1 MSIQQSYSYSSSS
14 SSSAGGGGGLSFGS
28 SGSTIRPRE
37 ISIRKG
43 GGGGGMSISQTS
55 MSRSGGGGGGFGMG
69 GGGGGMSLKMRVAAL
84 GGSGGG
90 ISGAVRE
97 VASNPTAVIAQR
109 EREKRDLQD
118 LNDRFAS
125 YIERVRFLEADNKRL
140 QSIIDTLKVKFEQL
154 EVTLKEMYEAELA
167 AARKTIDETTK
178 AKAEVELRVARLEE
192 ELADYRMKYETEVR
206 EHLITKERVPA
217 LEKGI
222 SERDAQIEFLT
233 KTVDAQ
239 ERELAKIKGDL
250 ARCQM
255 ELRDAK
261 TGADAEIV
269 ARIELESIVQTK
281 DDEIN
286 FLKNMYEEKIRQLM
300 DINFDSEDWRTM
312 FSNELALA
320 LRDIRAEYDAILE
333 SQKGADTDSW
343 YKAKFNEMLATSQRS
358 GSELTESKEEVKRAR
373 AKYQELQMEI
383 SRLRG
388 ENAQLLERLA
398 YLEAELDALNKSH
411 ALALDDAQAEIEKLR
426 AQLAAQILELK
437 ELMDSKLALDAE
449 IATYRRLLMG
459 EESRLREH
467 AGGELQMSMGGGGG
481 GGGGYSMSMSGGGGG
496 GGGMYV
502 QSSSSS
508 ASASAG
514 GASQQVMVTKSE
526 VASKKTYQ
534 RSSKGP
540 VAITECCPDGEFVL
554 LENKKG
560 KDQSLDG
567 FCVRRKVDFDADLVF
582 KFPAGFVIP
591 SGSTVKVWADVN
603 NAVDNAPF
611 QVVWGGCRSWGVGS
625 NILTTLVSPEGEDKS
640 THKQTTVTETA

>member
-1 MSIQQSYSYSSSS
+1 M
-14 SSSAGGGGGLSFGS
+14 
-28 SGSTIRPRE
+28 
-37 ISIRKG
+37 
-43 GGGGGMSISQTS
+43 
-55 MSRSGGGGGGFGMG
+55 GGGGGGFGMG
-69 GGGGGMSLKMRVAAL
+69 GGGGGGGGGMSLRMAVAAL
-84 GGSGGG
+84 GGSSGGG

-154 EVTLKEMYEAELA
+154 EVTLKEMYEAELT

-178 AKAEVELRVARLEE
+178 AKAEVELRCAKLEQ
-192 ELADYRMKYETEVR
+192 ELADFRMKWENEVK

-250 ARCQM
+250 ARCQRD
-255 ELRDAK
+255 LRDAK
-261 TGADAEIV
+261 TGADAEIA

-333 SQKGADTDSW
+333 SQKGADNDSW

-358 GSELTESKEEVKRAR
+358 GNELVESEEEVKRAR

-388 ENAQLLERLA
+388 ENAQLLERVA
-398 YLEAELDALNKSH
+398 MLEAELDALNKFH

-481 GGGGYSMSMSGGGGG
+481 GGGG
-496 GGGMYV
+496 GMFM

-508 ASASAG
+508 AMASAG

-560 KDQSLDG
+560 KDQNLEG
-567 FCVRRKVDFDADLVF
+567 FGIRRKVDLDNDIFF
-582 KFPAGFVIP
+582 KFPVGFVIP
-591 SGSTVKVWADVN
+591 SGSTVKVWSDVN

-611 QVVWGGCRSWGVGS
+611 QIVWRGTRSWGVGS
-625 NILTTLVSPEGEDKS
+625 NILTTLVP
-640 THKQTTVTETA
+640 

>member
-1 MSIQQSYSYSSSS
+1 M
-14 SSSAGGGGGLSFGS
+14 A
-28 SGSTIRPRE
+28 
-37 ISIRKG
+37 
-43 GGGGGMSISQTS
+43 
-55 MSRSGGGGGGFGMG
+55 
-69 GGGGGMSLKMRVAAL
+69 VAAL
-84 GGSGGG
+84 GGGGG

-109 EREKRDLQD
+109 EKEKRDLQE

-154 EVTLKEMYEAELA
+154 EVTLKEMYENELEQ
-167 AARKTIDETTK
+167 ARKTIDETTK
-178 AKAEVELRVARLEE
+178 AKAEVELKVARLEE
-192 ELADYRMKYETEVR
+192 ELADYRLKYETEVK

-250 ARCQM
+250 ARCQR
-255 ELRDAK
+255 ELRDSK

-269 ARIELESIVQTK
+269 GRIELESIVQTK

-358 GSELTESKEEVKRAR
+358 GSELVESKEEVKRAR

-388 ENAQLLERLA
+388 ENAQLLERVAL
-398 YLEAELDALNKSH
+398 LEAELDALNKSH
-411 ALALDDAQAEIEKLR
+411 GLALDDAQAEIEKLR
-426 AQLAAQILELK
+426 AQLAA
-437 ELMDSKLALDAE
+437 E

-459 EESRLREH
+459 EETRLREH
-467 AGGELQMSMGGGGG
+467 AGGELQMSGGGGGGFAMGGGGG
-481 GGGGYSMSMSGGGGG
+481 GGGG
-496 GGGMYV
+496 GMMM

-508 ASASAG
+508 AMASAG

-526 VASKKTYQ
+526 VASKKIYQ

-540 VAITECCPDGEFVL
+540 VAITECCPEGEFVL

-567 FCVRRKVDFDADLVF
+567 FAVRRKVDFDADLVF

-611 QVVWGGCRSWGVGS
+611 QIVWSGAKSWGVGS
-625 NILTTLVSPEGEDKS
+625 NIVTTLVSPDGEDKS
-640 THKQTTVTETA
+640 THKQTTVTESA

>member
-1 MSIQQSYSYSSSS
+1 M
-14 SSSAGGGGGLSFGS
+14 
-28 SGSTIRPRE
+28 
-37 ISIRKG
+37 
-43 GGGGGMSISQTS
+43 
-55 MSRSGGGGGGFGMG
+55 GGGFGMG
-69 GGGGGMSLKMRVAAL
+69 GGGGGGGGGMSLRMAVAAL
-84 GGSGGG
+84 GGGSGGG

-154 EVTLKEMYEAELA
+154 EVTLKEMYEAELT

-178 AKAEVELRVARLEE
+178 AKAEVELRCARLEQ
-192 ELADYRMKYETEVR
+192 ELADFRMKWENEVK

-239 ERELAKIKGDL
+239 ERELARIKGDL
-250 ARCQM
+250 ARWQR
-255 ELRDAK
+255 ELRDSK

-269 ARIELESIVQTK
+269 GRIELESIVQTK

-333 SQKGADTDSW
+333 SQKGADNDSW

-358 GSELTESKEEVKRAR
+358 GNELVESKEEVKRAR

-388 ENAQLLERLA
+388 ENAQLLERVA
-398 YLEAELDALNKSH
+398 MLEAELDALGKSH

-426 AQLAAQILELK
+426 AQLAAQIMELK

-459 EESRLREH
+459 EETRLREH
-467 AGGELQMSMGGGGG
+467 AGGELQMSGGGGG
-481 GGGGYSMSMSGGGGG
+481 GGGFSMSAGGGG
-496 GGGMYV
+496 GGGMIM

-508 ASASAG
+508 SMASAG

-540 VAITECCPDGEFVL
+540 VAITECCPEGEFVL

-567 FCVRRKVDFDADLVF
+567 FSIRRKVDADADLVF
-582 KFPAGFVIP
+582 KFPAGFSIP
-591 SGSTVKVWADVN
+591 SGSTVKVWADVAD
-603 NAVDNAPF
+603 AVNNAPF
-611 QVVWGGCRSWGVGS
+611 QIVWQGCRSWGIGS
-625 NILTTLVSPEGEDKS
+625 NILTTLVSPEGDDKS
-640 THKQTTVTETA
+640 THKQSTVTETA

>member
-1 MSIQQSYSYSSSS
+1 M
-14 SSSAGGGGGLSFGS
+14 
-28 SGSTIRPRE
+28 
-37 ISIRKG
+37 
-43 GGGGGMSISQTS
+43 
-55 MSRSGGGGGGFGMG
+55 GGGGGGFGMG
-69 GGGGGMSLKMRVAAL
+69 GGGGGGGGGMSLRMAVAAL
-84 GGSGGG
+84 GGSSGGG

-154 EVTLKEMYEAELA
+154 EVTLKEMYEAELT

-178 AKAEVELRVARLEE
+178 AKAEVELRCARLEQ
-192 ELADYRMKYETEVR
+192 ELADFRMKWENEVK

-250 ARCQM
+250 ARTQR
-255 ELRDAK
+255 ELRDSK

-269 ARIELESIVQTK
+269 GRIELESIVQTK

-358 GSELTESKEEVKRAR
+358 GNELVESKEEVKRAR

-388 ENAQLLERLA
+388 ENARLLERVA

-437 ELMDSKLALDAE
+437 ESMDSKLALDAE

-467 AGGELQMSMGGGGG
+467 SAGELQMSMGGGY
-481 GGGGYSMSMSGGGGG
+481 GYGSGGGGG
-496 GGGMYV
+496 GMVV

-514 GASQQVMVTKSE
+514 GATQQVMVTKSE

-540 VAITECCPDGEFVL
+540 VAITECCPDGDFIL
-554 LENKKG
+554 IENKKG

-567 FCVRRKVDFDADLVF
+567 FGIRRKVDGDADLFF
-582 KFPAGFVIP
+582 KFPAGFAIP
-591 SGSTVKVWADVN
+591 SGSTVKIWADVN
-603 NAVDNAPF
+603 DAINNPPF
-611 QVVWGGCRSWGVGS
+611 QIVWQGTRSWGVGA
-625 NILTTLVSPEGEDKS
+625 NILTTLVSPDGEDKS

>member
-1 MSIQQSYSYSSSS
+1 
-14 SSSAGGGGGLSFGS
+14 
-28 SGSTIRPRE
+28 
-37 ISIRKG
+37 
-43 GGGGGMSISQTS
+43 
-55 MSRSGGGGGGFGMG
+55 
-69 GGGGGMSLKMRVAAL
+69 MSLRMAVAAL
-84 GGSGGG
+84 GGGSMGSGMG

-109 EREKRDLQD
+109 EKEKRDLQE

-154 EVTLKEMYEAELA
+154 EVTLKEMYENELI
-167 AARKTIDETTK
+167 AARKTIDDTTK

-192 ELADYRMKYETEVR
+192 ELADYKNRYDTEVR

-250 ARCQM
+250 ARCQRD
-255 ELRDAK
+255 LRDSK
-261 TGADAEIV
+261 TAADAEIV
-269 ARIELESIVQTK
+269 ARIELESVVQTK

-358 GSELTESKEEVKRAR
+358 GSELVESKEEVKRAR
-373 AKYQELQMEI
+373 AKYAELQMEI
-383 SRLRG
+383 SRLRAD
-388 ENAQLLERLA
+388 NAQLLERVA
-398 YLEAELDALNKSH
+398 MLEAELDAQGRAH
-411 ALALDDAQAEIEKLR
+411 ALALDDSNAEIEKLR

-459 EESRLREH
+459 EETRLREH

-481 GGGGYSMSMSGGGGG
+481 GGGGGGYSMSMGGGGGGG
-496 GGGMYV
+496 GGGMIV

-514 GASQQVMVTKSE
+514 GASQQVLVTKSE

-540 VAITECCPDGEFVL
+540 VAITECCPDGEFVMI
-554 LENKKG
+554 ENKKG
-560 KDQSLDG
+560 KEQSLDG
-567 FCVRRKVDFDADLVF
+567 FAIRRKVDTDADLLF

-591 SGSTVKVWADVN
+591 SGSSVKIWADVD

-611 QVVWGGCRSWGVGS
+611 QIVWQGALSWGAGS
-625 NILTTLVSPEGEDKS
+625 NILTTLVSPDGEDKS

>member
-1 MSIQQSYSYSSSS
+1 MASQSYSYSSSS
-14 SSSAGGGGGLSFGS
+14 SSQ
-28 SGSTIRPRE
+28 STIRPRE

-43 GGGGGMSISQTS
+43 GGGGGGMSITQSS

-69 GGGGGMSLKMRVAAL
+69 GGGGGGGGMSLRMAVAAL
-84 GGSGGG
+84 GGGGGG

-109 EREKRDLQD
+109 EKEKRDLQE

-154 EVTLKEMYEAELA
+154 EVTLKEMYENELEQ
-167 AARKTIDETTK
+167 ARKTIDETTK
-178 AKAEVELRVARLEE
+178 AKAEVELKVARLEE
-192 ELADYRMKYETEVR
+192 ELADYRMRYDTEVK

-250 ARCQM
+250 ARCQRD
-255 ELRDAK
+255 LRDAK

-358 GSELTESKEEVKRAR
+358 GSELVESKEEVKRAR

-388 ENAQLLERLA
+388 ENAQLLERVA
-398 YLEAELDALNKSH
+398 MLEAELDALGKSH

-426 AQLAAQILELK
+426 AQLAAQIMELK

-459 EESRLREH
+459 EETRLREH
-467 AGGELQMSMGGGGG
+467 AGGELQMSGGGGG
-481 GGGGYSMSMSGGGGG
+481 GGGFSMSAGGGG
-496 GGGMYV
+496 GGGMIM

-508 ASASAG
+508 SMASAG

-540 VAITECCPDGEFVL
+540 VAITECCPEGEFVL

-567 FCVRRKVDFDADLVF
+567 FSIRRKVDADADLVF
-582 KFPAGFVIP
+582 KFPAGFSIP
-591 SGSTVKVWADVN
+591 SGSTVKVWADVAD
-603 NAVDNAPF
+603 AVNNAPF
-611 QVVWGGCRSWGVGS
+611 QIVWQGCRSWGIGS
-625 NILTTLVSPEGEDKS
+625 NILTTLVSPEGDDKS
-640 THKQTTVTETA
+640 THKQSTVTETA

>member
-1 MSIQQSYSYSSSS
+1 M
-14 SSSAGGGGGLSFGS
+14 
-28 SGSTIRPRE
+28 
-37 ISIRKG
+37 
-43 GGGGGMSISQTS
+43 
-55 MSRSGGGGGGFGMG
+55 GGGGGGFGMG
-69 GGGGGMSLKMRVAAL
+69 GGGGGGGGGMSLRMAVAAL
-84 GGSGGG
+84 GGSSGGG

-109 EREKRDLQD
+109 EKEKRDLQE

-140 QSIIDTLKVKFEQL
+140 QSIIDTLKGKFEQL

-178 AKAEVELRVARLEE
+178 AKAEAELRVARLEE
-192 ELADYRMKYETEVR
+192 ELADYRNKYEVEVR

-250 ARCQM
+250 ARTQRD
-255 ELRDAK
+255 LRDAK

-333 SQKGADTDSW
+333 SQKGADNDSW

-358 GSELTESKEEVKRAR
+358 GNELVESKEEVKRAR

-388 ENAQLLERLA
+388 ENARLLERVA
-398 YLEAELDALNKSH
+398 MLEAELDYLGKSH
-411 ALALDDAQAEIEKLR
+411 AMTIDDLNAEVEKLR

-459 EESRLREH
+459 EESRLREGFA
-467 AGGELQMSMGGGGG
+467 AGGSMAA
-481 GGGGYSMSMSGGGGG
+481 GGG
-496 GGGMYV
+496 GGGMIM

-508 ASASAG
+508 AMASAG
-514 GASQQVMVTKSE
+514 GATQQVMVTKSE

-540 VAITECCPDGEFVL
+540 VAITECCPDGEYVMI
-554 LENKKG
+554 ENKKG

-567 FCVRRKVDFDADLVF
+567 FSIRRKVDAAAPLEFR
-582 KFPAGFVIP
+582 FPVGFVIP
-591 SGSTVKVWADVN
+591 SGSSVKVWADVN

-611 QVVWGGCRSWGVGS
+611 QIVWRGARSWGIGS
-625 NILTTLVSPEGEDKS
+625 NILTTLVSPEGDDKS
-640 THKQTTVTETA
+640 THKQSTVTETA

>member
-1 MSIQQSYSYSSSS
+1 MSSSQSYSYSSSS
-14 SSSAGGGGGLSFGS
+14 SSS
-28 SGSTIRPRE
+28 IRPRE

-43 GGGGGMSISQTS
+43 GGGGGGGMSISS
-55 MSRSGGGGGGFGMG
+55 SSISRSGGGGGGFGMG
-69 GGGGGMSLKMRVAAL
+69 GGGGGGMSLRMAVAAL
-84 GGSGGG
+84 GGGGGG

-109 EREKRDLQD
+109 EKEKRDLQE

-154 EVTLKEMYEAELA
+154 EVTLKEMYESELA

-192 ELADYRMKYETEVR
+192 ELADYRLKYETEVK

-250 ARCQM
+250 ARCQRD
-255 ELRDAK
+255 LRDAK

-358 GSELTESKEEVKRAR
+358 GSELVESKEEVKRAR

-388 ENAQLLERLA
+388 ENAQLLERVAL
-398 YLEAELDALNKSH
+398 LEAELDALNKSH
-411 ALALDDAQAEIEKLR
+411 GLALDDAQAEIEKLR

-459 EESRLREH
+459 EETRLREH
-467 AGGELQMSMGGGGG
+467 AGGELQMSGGGGG
-481 GGGGYSMSMSGGGGG
+481 GGGGFAMGDGGGGG
-496 GGGMYV
+496 GGGMMM

-508 ASASAG
+508 AMASAG

-540 VAITECCPDGEFVL
+540 VAITECCPEGEFVL

-567 FCVRRKVDFDADLVF
+567 FAVRRKVDFDADLVF

-603 NAVDNAPF
+603 NAVNNAPF
-611 QVVWGGCRSWGVGS
+611 QIVWSGAKSWGVGS
-625 NILTTLVSPEGEDKS
+625 NIVTTLVSPDGEDKS
-640 THKQTTVTETA
+640 THKQTTVTESA

>member
-1 MSIQQSYSYSSSS
+1 M
-14 SSSAGGGGGLSFGS
+14 
-28 SGSTIRPRE
+28 
-37 ISIRKG
+37 
-43 GGGGGMSISQTS
+43 
-55 MSRSGGGGGGFGMG
+55 GGGFGMG
-69 GGGGGMSLKMRVAAL
+69 GGGGGGGGGMSLRMAVAAL
-84 GGSGGG
+84 GGSSGGG

-109 EREKRDLQD
+109 EKEKRDLQE

-154 EVTLKEMYEAELA
+154 EVTLKEMYENELEQE
-167 AARKTIDETTK
+167 RKTIDETTK
-178 AKAEVELRVARLEE
+178 AKAEVELKVARLEE
-192 ELADYRMKYETEVR
+192 ELADYRMRYDTEVK

-250 ARCQM
+250 ARCQRD
-255 ELRDAK
+255 LRDAK

-269 ARIELESIVQTK
+269 GRIELESIVQTK

-333 SQKGADTDSW
+333 SQKGADNDSW

-358 GSELTESKEEVKRAR
+358 GNELVESKEEVKRAR

-388 ENAQLLERLA
+388 ENAQLLERVAL
-398 YLEAELDALNKSH
+398 LEAELDALNKSH
-411 ALALDDAQAEIEKLR
+411 GLALDDAQAEIEKLR
-426 AQLAAQILELK
+426 AQLAAQIMELK

-459 EESRLREH
+459 EETRLREH
-467 AGGELQMSMGGGGG
+467 AGGELQMSGGGGGGGFSMSAGGGGG
-481 GGGGYSMSMSGGGGG
+481 GGGGMIM
-496 GGGMYV
+496 

-508 ASASAG
+508 SMASAG

-540 VAITECCPDGEFVL
+540 VAITECCPEGEFVL

-560 KDQSLDG
+560 KDQNLEG
-567 FCVRRKVDFDADLVF
+567 FGIRRKVDLDNDIFF
-582 KFPAGFVIP
+582 KFPVGFVIP
-591 SGSTVKVWADVN
+591 SGSTVKVWSDVN

-611 QVVWGGCRSWGVGS
+611 QIVWRGTRSWGVGS
-625 NILTTLVSPEGEDKS
+625 NILTTLVSPDGEDKS
-640 THKQTTVTETA
+640 THKQTTVTESA

>member
-1 MSIQQSYSYSSSS
+1 
-14 SSSAGGGGGLSFGS
+14 
-28 SGSTIRPRE
+28 
-37 ISIRKG
+37 
-43 GGGGGMSISQTS
+43 MSISQTS
-55 MSRSGGGGGGFGMG
+55 ISRSGGGGGGGGFGMG
-69 GGGGGMSLKMRVAAL
+69 GGGGAGGGGMSLRMAVAAL

-154 EVTLKEMYEAELA
+154 EVTLKEMYEAELT

-192 ELADYRMKYETEVR
+192 ELADYRLRYETEVK

-250 ARCQM
+250 ARCQRD
-255 ELRDAK
+255 LRDAK

-333 SQKGADTDSW
+333 SQKGADNDSW

-358 GSELTESKEEVKRAR
+358 GSELVESKEEVKRAR

-388 ENAQLLERLA
+388 ENAQLLERVA
-398 YLEAELDALNKSH
+398 MLEAELDALGKSH
-411 ALALDDAQAEIEKLR
+411 SLALDDAQAEIEKLR

-459 EESRLREH
+459 EETRLREH
-467 AGGELQMSMGGGGG
+467 AGGDLQMSGGGGGYGMSMGGGGG
-481 GGGGYSMSMSGGGGG
+481 GMI
-496 GGGMYV
+496 V

-508 ASASAG
+508 AMASAG

-560 KDQSLDG
+560 KDQNLEG
-567 FCVRRKVDFDADLVF
+567 FGIRRKVDLDNDIFF
-582 KFPAGFVIP
+582 KFPVGFVIP
-591 SGSTVKVWADVN
+591 SGSTVKVWSDVN

-611 QVVWGGCRSWGVGS
+611 QIVWRGTRSWGVGS
-625 NILTTLVSPEGEDKS
+625 NILTTLVSPDGEDKS
-640 THKQTTVTETA
+640 THKQTTVTESA

>member
-1 MSIQQSYSYSSSS
+1 MSSSQSYSYSSSS
-14 SSSAGGGGGLSFGS
+14 SNK
-28 SGSTIRPRE
+28 STVRPRE

-43 GGGGGMSISQTS
+43 GYGGGMGGGGGGSMSISQS
-55 MSRSGGGGGGFGMG
+55 SISRSGGGGGGLAMGG
-69 GGGGGMSLKMRVAAL
+69 GGGGGMSLRMAVAAL
-84 GGSGGG
+84 GGGGG
-90 ISGAVRE
+90 SISGAVRE

-109 EREKRDLQD
+109 EKEKRDLQE

-154 EVTLKEMYEAELA
+154 EVTLKEMYEAELT

-192 ELADYRMKYETEVR
+192 ELADYRNKYENEVR

-250 ARCQM
+250 ARCQRD
-255 ELRDAK
+255 LRDAK
-261 TGADAEIV
+261 TSADAEIV

-358 GSELTESKEEVKRAR
+358 GNELVESKEEVKRSR

-388 ENAQLLERLA
+388 ENAQLLERVA
-398 YLEAELDALNKSH
+398 MLEAELDGLNKSH

-459 EESRLREH
+459 EETRLREH

-481 GGGGYSMSMSGGGGG
+481 GGGYGISMSGGGGG
-496 GGGMYV
+496 GGGGMIV

-540 VAITECCPDGEFVL
+540 VAITECCPDGDFIL
-554 LENKKG
+554 IENKKG

-567 FCVRRKVDFDADLVF
+567 FGIRRIVDGDADISF
-582 KFPAGFVIP
+582 KFPAGFAIP
-591 SGSTVKVWADVN
+591 GGSTVKIWADVAD
-603 NAVDNAPF
+603 AVDNPPF
-611 QVVWGGCRSWGVGS
+611 QLVWSGTASWGVGS
-625 NILTTLVSPEGEDKS
+625 NILTTLVSPDGEDKS
-640 THKQTTVTETA
+640 THKQTTVTESA

>member
-1 MSIQQSYSYSSSS
+1 
-14 SSSAGGGGGLSFGS
+14 
-28 SGSTIRPRE
+28 
-37 ISIRKG
+37 
-43 GGGGGMSISQTS
+43 
-55 MSRSGGGGGGFGMG
+55 
-69 GGGGGMSLKMRVAAL
+69 
-84 GGSGGG
+84 
-90 ISGAVRE
+90 
-97 VASNPTAVIAQR
+97 
-109 EREKRDLQD
+109 
-118 LNDRFAS
+118 
-125 YIERVRFLEADNKRL
+125 
-140 QSIIDTLKVKFEQL
+140 VKFEQL
-154 EVTLKEMYEAELA
+154 EVTLKEMYEAELT

-192 ELADYRMKYETEVR
+192 ELADYRLRYETEVK

-250 ARCQM
+250 ARCQRD
-255 ELRDAK
+255 LRDAK

-333 SQKGADTDSW
+333 SQKGADNDSW

-358 GSELTESKEEVKRAR
+358 GSELVESKEEVKRAR

-388 ENAQLLERLA
+388 ENAQLLERVA
-398 YLEAELDALNKSH
+398 MLEAELDALGKSH
-411 ALALDDAQAEIEKLR
+411 SLALDDAQAEIEKLR

-459 EESRLREH
+459 EETRLREH
-467 AGGELQMSMGGGGG
+467 AGGDLQMSGGGGGYGMSMGGGGG
-481 GGGGYSMSMSGGGGG
+481 GMI
-496 GGGMYV
+496 V

-508 ASASAG
+508 AMASAG

-560 KDQSLDG
+560 KDQNLEG
-567 FCVRRKVDFDADLVF
+567 FGIRRKVDLDNDIFF
-582 KFPAGFVIP
+582 KFPVGFVIP
-591 SGSTVKVWADVN
+591 SGSTVKVWSDVN

-611 QVVWGGCRSWGVGS
+611 QIVWRGTRSWGVGS
-625 NILTTLVSPEGEDKS
+625 NILTTLVSPDGEDKS
-640 THKQTTVTETA
+640 THKQTTVTESA

>member
-1 MSIQQSYSYSSSS
+1 M
-14 SSSAGGGGGLSFGS
+14 
-28 SGSTIRPRE
+28 
-37 ISIRKG
+37 
-43 GGGGGMSISQTS
+43 
-55 MSRSGGGGGGFGMG
+55 GGGFGMG
-69 GGGGGMSLKMRVAAL
+69 GGGGGGGGGMSLRMAVAAL
-84 GGSGGG
+84 GGSSGGG

-154 EVTLKEMYEAELA
+154 EVTLKEMYEAELT

-178 AKAEVELRVARLEE
+178 AKAEVELRCARLEQ
-192 ELADYRMKYETEVR
+192 ELADFRMKWENEVK

-250 ARCQM
+250 ARCQR
-255 ELRDAK
+255 ELRDSK

-269 ARIELESIVQTK
+269 GRIELESIVQTK

-358 GSELTESKEEVKRAR
+358 GSELVESKEEVKRAR

-388 ENAQLLERLA
+388 ENAQLLERVA
-398 YLEAELDALNKSH
+398 MLEAELDALGKSH

-426 AQLAAQILELK
+426 AQLAAQIMELK

-459 EESRLREH
+459 EETRLREH
-467 AGGELQMSMGGGGG
+467 AGGELQMSGGGGG
-481 GGGGYSMSMSGGGGG
+481 GGGFSMSAGGGG
-496 GGGMYV
+496 GGGMIM

-508 ASASAG
+508 SMASAG

-526 VASKKTYQ
+526 VASEKTYQ

-560 KDQSLDG
+560 KDQNLEG
-567 FCVRRKVDFDADLVF
+567 FGIRRKVDLDNDIFF
-582 KFPAGFVIP
+582 KFPVGFVIP
-591 SGSTVKVWADVN
+591 SGSTVKVWSDVN

-611 QVVWGGCRSWGVGS
+611 QIVWRGTRSWGVGS
-625 NILTTLVSPEGEDKS
+625 NILTTLVSPDGEDKS
-640 THKQTTVTETA
+640 THKQTTVTESA

>member
-1 MSIQQSYSYSSSS
+1 M
-14 SSSAGGGGGLSFGS
+14 
-28 SGSTIRPRE
+28 
-37 ISIRKG
+37 
-43 GGGGGMSISQTS
+43 
-55 MSRSGGGGGGFGMG
+55 GGGFGMG
-69 GGGGGMSLKMRVAAL
+69 GGGGGGGGGMSLRMAVAAL
-84 GGSGGG
+84 GGGSGGG

-154 EVTLKEMYEAELA
+154 EVTLKEMYEAELT

-178 AKAEVELRVARLEE
+178 AKAEVELRCARLEQ
-192 ELADYRMKYETEVR
+192 ELADFRMKWENEVK

-250 ARCQM
+250 ARCQR
-255 ELRDAK
+255 ELRDSK

-269 ARIELESIVQTK
+269 GRIELESIVQTK

-358 GSELTESKEEVKRAR
+358 GSELVESKEEVKRAR

-388 ENAQLLERLA
+388 ENAQLLERVA
-398 YLEAELDALNKSH
+398 MLEAELDALNKSH

-426 AQLAAQILELK
+426 AQLAAQIMELK

-459 EESRLREH
+459 EETRLREH
-467 AGGELQMSMGGGGG
+467 AGGELQMSGGGGG
-481 GGGGYSMSMSGGGGG
+481 GGGGGGFSMSAGGGG
-496 GGGMYV
+496 GGGMIM

-508 ASASAG
+508 SMASAG

-540 VAITECCPDGEFVL
+540 VAITECCPEGEFVL

-567 FCVRRKVDFDADLVF
+567 FSIRRKVDADADLVF
-582 KFPAGFVIP
+582 KFPAGFSIP
-591 SGSTVKVWADVN
+591 SGSTVKVWADVAD
-603 NAVDNAPF
+603 AVNNAPF
-611 QVVWGGCRSWGVGS
+611 QIVWQGCRSWGIGS
-625 NILTTLVSPEGEDKS
+625 NILTTLVSPEGDDKS
-640 THKQTTVTETA
+640 THKQSTVTETA

>member
-1 MSIQQSYSYSSSS
+1 M
-14 SSSAGGGGGLSFGS
+14 
-28 SGSTIRPRE
+28 
-37 ISIRKG
+37 
-43 GGGGGMSISQTS
+43 
-55 MSRSGGGGGGFGMG
+55 GGGGGGFGMG
-69 GGGGGMSLKMRVAAL
+69 GGGGGGGGGMSLRMAVAAL
-84 GGSGGG
+84 GGSSGGG

-154 EVTLKEMYEAELA
+154 EVTLKEMYEAELT

-178 AKAEVELRVARLEE
+178 AKAEVELRCARLEQ
-192 ELADYRMKYETEVR
+192 ELADFRMKWENEVK

-250 ARCQM
+250 ARCQR
-255 ELRDAK
+255 ELRDSK

-269 ARIELESIVQTK
+269 GRIELESIVQTK

-343 YKAKFNEMLATSQRS
+343 YKAKFNEMLTTSQRS
-358 GSELTESKEEVKRAR
+358 SSELMESKEEVKRAR
-373 AKYQELQMEI
+373 AKYAELQAEI
-383 SRLRG
+383 SRLRAD
-388 ENAQLLERLA
+388 NAQLLERVA
-398 YLEAELDALNKSH
+398 MLEAELDALNKSH
-411 ALALDDAQAEIEKLR
+411 ALALDDAQAEVEKLR

-467 AGGELQMSMGGGGG
+467 SAGELQMSMGGGY
-481 GGGGYSMSMSGGGGG
+481 GYGSGGGGG
-496 GGGMYV
+496 GGMVV

-514 GASQQVMVTKSE
+514 GATQQVMVTKSE

-540 VAITECCPDGEFVL
+540 VAITECCPDGDFIL
-554 LENKKG
+554 IENKKG

-567 FCVRRKVDFDADLVF
+567 FGIRRKVDGDADLFF
-582 KFPAGFVIP
+582 KFPAGFAIP
-591 SGSTVKVWADVN
+591 SGSTVKIWADVN
-603 NAVDNAPF
+603 DAINNPPF
-611 QVVWGGCRSWGVGS
+611 QIVWQGTRSWGVGA
-625 NILTTLVSPEGEDKS
+625 NILTTLVSPDGEDKS

>member
-1 MSIQQSYSYSSSS
+1 
-14 SSSAGGGGGLSFGS
+14 
-28 SGSTIRPRE
+28 
-37 ISIRKG
+37 
-43 GGGGGMSISQTS
+43 
-55 MSRSGGGGGGFGMG
+55 
-69 GGGGGMSLKMRVAAL
+69 MSLRMAVAAL
-84 GGSGGG
+84 GGGGGG

-109 EREKRDLQD
+109 EKEKRDLQE

-154 EVTLKEMYEAELA
+154 EVTLKEMYENELEQ
-167 AARKTIDETTK
+167 ARKTIDETTK
-178 AKAEVELRVARLEE
+178 AKAEVELKVARLEE
-192 ELADYRMKYETEVR
+192 ELADYRMRYDTEVK

-250 ARCQM
+250 ARCQRD
-255 ELRDAK
+255 LRDAK

-333 SQKGADTDSW
+333 SQKGADNDSW

-358 GSELTESKEEVKRAR
+358 GNELVESKEEVKRAR

-388 ENAQLLERLA
+388 ENAQLLERVA
-398 YLEAELDALNKSH
+398 MLEAELDALNKSH

-467 AGGELQMSMGGGGG
+467 SAGELQMSMGGGY
-481 GGGGYSMSMSGGGGG
+481 GYGSGGGGG
-496 GGGMYV
+496 MVV

-514 GASQQVMVTKSE
+514 GATQQVMVTKSE

-540 VAITECCPDGEFVL
+540 VAITECCPDGDFIL
-554 LENKKG
+554 IENKKG

-567 FCVRRKVDFDADLVF
+567 FGIRRKVDGDADLFF
-582 KFPAGFVIP
+582 KFPAGFAIP
-591 SGSTVKVWADVN
+591 SGSTVKIWADVN
-603 NAVDNAPF
+603 DAINNPPF
-611 QVVWGGCRSWGVGS
+611 QIVWQGTRSWGVGA
-625 NILTTLVSPEGEDKS
+625 NILTTLVSPDGEDKS

>member
-1 MSIQQSYSYSSSS
+1 
-14 SSSAGGGGGLSFGS
+14 
-28 SGSTIRPRE
+28 
-37 ISIRKG
+37 
-43 GGGGGMSISQTS
+43 
-55 MSRSGGGGGGFGMG
+55 
-69 GGGGGMSLKMRVAAL
+69 MSLRMAVAAL
-84 GGSGGG
+84 GGSSGGG

-154 EVTLKEMYEAELA
+154 EVTLKEMYEAELT

-178 AKAEVELRVARLEE
+178 AKAEVELRVARLEQ
-192 ELADYRMKYETEVR
+192 ELADFRMKWENEVK

-250 ARCQM
+250 ARCQR
-255 ELRDAK
+255 ELRDSK

-269 ARIELESIVQTK
+269 GRIELESIVQTK

-333 SQKGADTDSW
+333 SQKGADNDSW

-358 GSELTESKEEVKRAR
+358 GNELVESKEEVKRAR

-388 ENAQLLERLA
+388 ENAQLLERVA
-398 YLEAELDALNKSH
+398 MLEAELDALNKSH

-459 EESRLREH
+459 EETRLREH
-467 AGGELQMSMGGGGG
+467 AGGELQMSSGG
-481 GGGGYSMSMSGGGGG
+481 GGGGYSVSMSSGGGGG
-496 GGGMYV
+496 GGMGMSAGGGGGGGMSMSSGGGGMSMSAGGGGMSMSAGGGGGGMSMSNGGGGGGMIV

-508 ASASAG
+508 AMASAG

-540 VAITECCPDGEFVL
+540 VAITECDPEGEFIL

-560 KDQSLDG
+560 KDMSLDG
-567 FCVRRKVDFDADLVF
+567 FGIRRKVDHDADLNF
-582 KFPAGFVIP
+582 MFPSGFAIP
-591 SGSTVKVWADVN
+591 SGSSVKVWADVN
-603 NAVDNAPF
+603 NAVDQAPF
-611 QVVWGGCRSWGVGS
+611 QIVWRGARSWGAGS
-625 NILTTLVSPEGEDKS
+625 NILTTLVSPDGEDKS
-640 THKQTTVTETA
+640 THKQTTVTESG

>member
-1 MSIQQSYSYSSSS
+1 M
-14 SSSAGGGGGLSFGS
+14 A
-28 SGSTIRPRE
+28 
-37 ISIRKG
+37 
-43 GGGGGMSISQTS
+43 
-55 MSRSGGGGGGFGMG
+55 
-69 GGGGGMSLKMRVAAL
+69 VAAL
-84 GGSGGG
+84 GGGGG

-97 VASNPTAVIAQR
+97 GASNPTAVIAQR
-109 EREKRDLQD
+109 EKEKRDLQE

-154 EVTLKEMYEAELA
+154 EVTLKEMYENELEQ
-167 AARKTIDETTK
+167 ARKTIDETTK
-178 AKAEVELRVARLEE
+178 AKAEVELKVARLEE
-192 ELADYRMKYETEVR
+192 ELADYRMRYDTEVK

-233 KTVDAQ
+233 K
-239 ERELAKIKGDL
+239 
-250 ARCQM
+250 
-255 ELRDAK
+255 
-261 TGADAEIV
+261 IV

-358 GSELTESKEEVKRAR
+358 GSELVESKEEVKRAR

-388 ENAQLLERLA
+388 ENAQLLERVA
-398 YLEAELDALNKSH
+398 MLEAELDALGKSH
-411 ALALDDAQAEIEKLR
+411 SLALDDAQAEIEKLR
-426 AQLAAQILELK
+426 AQLAAQIMELK

-459 EESRLREH
+459 EETRLREH
-467 AGGELQMSMGGGGG
+467 VGGELQMSGGGGG
-481 GGGGYSMSMSGGGGG
+481 GGFSMSGGGGG
-496 GGGMYV
+496 GGGMIM

-508 ASASAG
+508 SMASAG

-526 VASKKTYQ
+526 VAGKKTYQ

-540 VAITECCPDGEFVL
+540 VAITECCPEGEFVL

-567 FCVRRKVDFDADLVF
+567 FSIRRKVDADADLVF
-582 KFPAGFVIP
+582 KFPAGFSIP
-591 SGSTVKVWADVN
+591 SGSTVKVWADVAD
-603 NAVDNAPF
+603 AVNNAPF
-611 QVVWGGCRSWGVGS
+611 QIVWQGCRSWGIGS
-625 NILTTLVSPEGEDKS
+625 NILTTLVSPEGDDKS
-640 THKQTTVTETA
+640 THKQSTVTETA

>member
-1 MSIQQSYSYSSSS
+1 
-14 SSSAGGGGGLSFGS
+14 
-28 SGSTIRPRE
+28 
-37 ISIRKG
+37 
-43 GGGGGMSISQTS
+43 
-55 MSRSGGGGGGFGMG
+55 
-69 GGGGGMSLKMRVAAL
+69 MRY
-84 GGSGGG
+84 
-90 ISGAVRE
+90 
-97 VASNPTAVIAQR
+97 
-109 EREKRDLQD
+109 D
-118 LNDRFAS
+118 
-125 YIERVRFLEADNKRL
+125 
-140 QSIIDTLKVKFEQL
+140 
-154 EVTLKEMYEAELA
+154 
-167 AARKTIDETTK
+167 
-178 AKAEVELRVARLEE
+178 
-192 ELADYRMKYETEVR
+192 TEVR

-250 ARCQM
+250 ARCQRD
-255 ELRDAK
+255 LRDAK

-358 GSELTESKEEVKRAR
+358 GNELVESKEEVKRAR

-388 ENAQLLERLA
+388 ENAQLLERVA
-398 YLEAELDALNKSH
+398 MLEAELDALNKSH

-426 AQLAAQILELK
+426 AQLAA
-437 ELMDSKLALDAE
+437 E

-467 AGGELQMSMGGGGG
+467 SAGELQMSMGGGY
-481 GGGGYSMSMSGGGGG
+481 GYGSGGGGG
-496 GGGMYV
+496 GGMIV

-514 GASQQVMVTKSE
+514 GATQQVMVTKSE

-540 VAITECCPDGEFVL
+540 VAITECCPDGDFIL
-554 LENKKG
+554 IENKKG
-560 KDQSLDG
+560 KDQSPVG
-567 FCVRRKVDFDADLVF
+567 F
-582 KFPAGFVIP
+582 GFP
-591 SGSTVKVWADVN
+591 SGSTVKIWADVN
-603 NAVDNAPF
+603 DAINNPPF
-611 QVVWGGCRSWGVGS
+611 QIVWQGCRSWGIGS
-625 NILTTLVSPEGEDKS
+625 NILTTLVSPEGDDKS
-640 THKQTTVTETA
+640 THKQSTVTETA

>member
-1 MSIQQSYSYSSSS
+1 MSQVSQSYSYSSSS
-14 SSSAGGGGGLSFGS
+14 ST
-28 SGSTIRPRE
+28 GSTIRPRD

-43 GGGGGMSISQTS
+43 GMGMGGGGGSMSISQS
-55 MSRSGGGGGGFGMG
+55 SISRSGGGGGGFGMG
-69 GGGGGMSLKMRVAAL
+69 GGGGGGMSLRMAVAAL
-84 GGSGGG
+84 GGGGGG

-109 EREKRDLQD
+109 EKEKRDLQE

-154 EVTLKEMYEAELA
+154 EVTLKEMYENELA

-192 ELADYRMKYETEVR
+192 ELADYRTKYENEVR
-206 EHLITKERVPA
+206 EHLVTKERVPA

-250 ARCQM
+250 ARCQRD
-255 ELRDAK
+255 LRDAK

-358 GSELTESKEEVKRAR
+358 GNELVESKEEVKRAR

-388 ENAQLLERLA
+388 ENAQLLERVA
-398 YLEAELDALNKSH
+398 MLEAELDALNKSH

-459 EESRLREH
+459 EETRLREH

-481 GGGGYSMSMSGGGGG
+481 GGGGMFM
-496 GGGMYV
+496 

-508 ASASAG
+508 AMASAG

-540 VAITECCPDGEFVL
+540 VAITECCPDGEFIL
-554 LENKKG
+554 IENKKG

-567 FCVRRKVDFDADLVF
+567 FGIRRKVDFGADLFF
-582 KFPAGFVIP
+582 KFPVGFAIP
-591 SGSTVKVWADVN
+591 SGSTVKIWADVN
-603 NAVDNAPF
+603 DAINNPPY
-611 QVVWGGCRSWGVGS
+611 QIVWQGTRSWGVGD
-625 NILTTLVSPEGEDKS
+625 NILTTLVSPDGEDKS